1 MVYSSHGLNREYGRS
16 SFADLMGANGW
27 ETVSALALI
36 GRELWLNQMPDNLPS
51 NRILLSL
58 SQKDL
63 ALLEPD
69 LESVDL
75 PLRRQLE
82 ARNRQIEH
90 VYFPDSGFASVVA
103 NGESNRQVEVG
114 LIGREGMTGVALLMG
129 ADRTP
134 NETYIQLAGKGRRVK
149 AARFVRAIGESAG
162 LRRSCLK
169 FAHTLVMQ
177 ATHTAAANARN
188 KLEERLARWLLMAH
202 DRADGDDLTLT
213 HEFLGFMLGT
223 QRPGV
228 TITMNELERRG
239 FIRTRRGVISIIDR
253 ASLEKCAGGAYGAPE
268 AELKRLFR

>member
-1 MVYSSHGLNREYGRS
+1 MAKPNAGNAAS
-16 SFADLMGANGW
+16 
-27 ETVSALALI
+27 
-36 GRELWLNQMPDNLPS
+36 NL
-51 NRILLSL
+51 ILLSL

-69 LESVDL
+69 LESTDL
-75 PLRRQLE
+75 PLRHHLE
-82 ARNRQIEH
+82 GRNRRIEY

-103 NGESNRQVEVG
+103 NGESSRQVEVG

-134 NETYIQLAGKGRRVK
+134 NETYIQMAGKGRRLK
-149 AARFVRAIGESAG
+149 AASFVRAIGQSAS
-162 LRRSCLK
+162 LHRSCLM
-169 FAHTLVMQ
+169 FAHTLVVQ
-177 ATHTAAANARN
+177 ATHTAAANARS

-202 DRADGDDLTLT
+202 DRADGDDLPLT

-228 TITMNELERRG
+228 TITLNELERRG

-253 ASLEKCAGGAYGAPE
+253 PSLEKSAGGAYGAPE